1 MGTTFY
7 IEDWFSHQHL
17 KKLEKLIAPG
27 YSCAFDS
34 VQNAVQAA
42 CELLGARIDMVPVI
56 LPVTAPPDT
65 LAAVLRAGCHPLLL
79 DIEEDTLQMNP
90 SQLKEVIDL
99 LEEEEKV
106 PIVLFTRP
114 AGLPINPALLRMV
127 EDLPS
132 IADTRLLPH
141 PELVG
146 EDVPCSFNIFDLTPI
161 CGSGA
166 VVVHA
171 FEDNLPHLK
180 EVRNGPMGLNAM
192 LPEQQA
198 KHAYA
203 VLGCFGIELDMYKD
217 VSTHF
222 AKHLPVLGPS
232 RWPAPVW
239 VRVDNARSVATHLAS
254 YDIQAKIGLYP
265 LYKLEEVR
273 IRYAENPDYPVAE
286 SLENSFLCIPTHQNV
301 QGKEEDIVTRIKEVL

>member
-42 CELLGARIDMVPVI
+42 CELLGTRIDVVPVI

-79 DIEEDTLQMNP
+79 DIEEDTLQMDP
-90 SQLKEVIDL
+90 IQLKEAIDMV
-99 LEEEEKV
+99 EGDEKV

-114 AGLPINPALLRMV
+114 AGLPINPELLKMV

-166 VVVHA
+166 VIVHA
-171 FEDNLPHLK
+171 FEDNLTNLR
-180 EVRNGPMGLNAM
+180 EVRSGPMGLNAA

-198 KHAYA
+198 KHAHA
-203 VLGCFGIELDMYKD
+203 VLGCFDVELAIYKD
-217 VSTHF
+217 VAGYF
-222 AKHLPVLGPS
+222 AQHLPVLGPS

-239 VRVDNARSVATHLAS
+239 VRADNARKVAAHLAS
-254 YDIQAKIGLYP
+254 YDIEAKIGLYP

-273 IRYAENPDYPVAE
+273 RRYAEDPEYLVAE
-286 SLENSFLCIPTHQNV
+286 SLENSFLCIPTHQNM
-301 QGKEEDIVTRIKEVL
+301 QGKEEDIAIRIKDVL